1 MNKNFDKYN
10 RNQLKFIAEHN
21 EMVKNTES
29 INNWENL
36 MRTAEKELPTIK
48 LLRGKKWAGQIT

>member
-10 RNQLKFIAEHN
+10 RNQLKFIAEQN
-21 EMVKNTES
+21 EMENEIENQKNTES

-36 MRTAEKELPTIK
+36 MRGRK
-48 LLRGKKWAGQIT
+48 

>member
-10 RNQLKFIAEHN
+10 RNQLKFIAEYN
-21 EMVKNTES
+21 EMEDQKNTES

-48 LLRGKKWAGQIT
+48 LLRGKK

>member
-1 MNKNFDKYN
+1 MSKNFDKYN

-48 LLRGKKWAGQIT
+48 LLRGKK